1 MTDQE
6 PLKKLIEMVNDL
18 LSQGKDH
25 QEVISILVSSGLEQ
39 SKAIQLVETIKSSR
53 KSHSLGIIKFF
64 SASISI
70 VSLSTYLLYSIIGRS
85 YFIDS
90 THWFALIFCMCFILF
105 GCSVSFK
112 NNKALLFRFIVCC
125 CWLFS
130 STALMV
136 AMYYHPDWDSKWL
149 GTGGGWRGQLITLI
163 GNLLYNMSPIGISYI
178 MAPITALIILL
189 LWSEFHQISL
199 KQN

>member
-105 GCSVSFK
+105 GCSARIQVRS
-112 NNKALLFRFIVCC
+112 A
-125 CWLFS
+125 
-130 STALMV
+130 
-136 AMYYHPDWDSKWL
+136 
-149 GTGGGWRGQLITLI
+149 TLS
-163 GNLLYNMSPIGISYI
+163 NLSG
-178 MAPITALIILL
+178 
-189 LWSEFHQISL
+189 
-199 KQN
+199 